1 MKLDSIGQDTLTR
14 LGVCVVVS
22 VALLYGAEAL
32 LDGKSIPLWEKYGP
46 WLKDNK
52 VQAIAIL
59 AAVLYGAWTALAE
72 HSDHPHDEPEGPTF
86 SRVEPL

>member
-46 WLKDNK
+46 WILENK
-52 VQAIAIL
+52 VQAIAVL
-59 AAVLYGAWTALAE
+59 AAVLYGVSLAVW
-72 HSDHPHDEPEGPTF
+72 PEEKKPEV
-86 SRVEPL
+86 VEGFEACV

>member
-32 LDGKSIPLWEKYGP
+32 
-46 WLKDNK
+46 
-52 VQAIAIL
+52 
-59 AAVLYGAWTALAE
+59 WTAKASLSGKNTA
-72 HSDHPHDEPEGPTF
+72 PG
-86 SRVEPL
+86 

>member
-52 VQAIAIL
+52 VQAIAIA
-59 AAVLYGAWTALAE
+59 AAVLYGASLALW
-72 HSDHPHDEPEGPTF
+72 PQEGKGEVPGEEEFTPC
-86 SRVEPL
+86 V

>member
-59 AAVLYGAWTALAE
+59 AAVLYGASLAIWPEEKGPIESTAAE
-72 HSDHPHDEPEGPTF
+72 GFEPC
-86 SRVEPL
+86 L

>member
-32 LDGKSIPLWEKYGP
+32 LDGKHIPLWEKYGP
-46 WLKDNK
+46 WLKENK
-52 VQAIAIL
+52 IQATAIF

-72 HSDHPHDEPEGPTF
+72 HRDHPHREGDGPTF
-86 SRVEPL
+86 SQVEPL

>member
-46 WLKDNK
+46 WILDNK
-52 VQAIAIL
+52 LQTIAIL
-59 AAVLYGAWTALAE
+59 AAVLYTVILAVW
-72 HSDHPHDEPEGPTF
+72 PEGESTIEGQATEDF
-86 SRVEPL
+86 EPCL

>member
-46 WLKDNK
+46 WILENK
-52 VQAIAIL
+52 VQAIAVL
-59 AAVLYGAWTALAE
+59 AAVLYGVSLALW
-72 HSDHPHDEPEGPTF
+72 PEEKKPEV
-86 SRVEPL
+86 VEGFEACV

>member
-59 AAVLYGAWTALAE
+59 AAVLYGASLAIWPEEKGPIQSTAAE
-72 HSDHPHDEPEGPTF
+72 GFAPC
-86 SRVEPL
+86 L